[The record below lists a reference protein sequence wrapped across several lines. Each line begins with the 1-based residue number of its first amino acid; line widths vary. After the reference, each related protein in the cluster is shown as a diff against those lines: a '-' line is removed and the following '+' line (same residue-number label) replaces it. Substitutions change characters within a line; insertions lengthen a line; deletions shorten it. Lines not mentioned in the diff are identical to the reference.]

1 MRVSLKSL
9 FAAGLAIGV
18 MGSAASAATISASVE
33 QSGII
38 DLQTT
43 GGSHVLTSGLG
54 YDFTAQNP
62 SQLTTIDSITVQLT
76 VNDGDTGLGEFDRDN
91 LTLGLDGFDTGLK
104 LNDLLNNQIV
114 TITSTSPILNA
125 AAILAALQADGRL
138 VGTVIDADV
147 DGPVGDIIGFPN
159 AQGNIFTFLDITGQ
173 TAGGGGG
180 GGGIPLPA
188 AALVAPLGAGLA
200 GMYSRR
206 FRKAK

>member
-18 MGSAASAATISASVE
+18 LGSAASAATISASVE

-43 GGSHVLTSGLG
+43 GGSHLLTSGLG

-62 SQLTTIDSITVQLT
+62 SQLTTIDSITVALT
-76 VNDGDTGLGEFDRDN
+76 ANDGDSGVGDFDRDN
-91 LTLGLDGFDTGLK
+91 LTLGLDGFDTGIK

-114 TITSTSPILNA
+114 TITSTGPILNA

-138 VGTVIDADV
+138 VGSVIDADA
-147 DGPVGDIIGFPN
+147 DGPVGDIIGFPS
-159 AQGNIFTFLDITGQ
+159 AQGNIFTTLDITGQ
-173 TAGGGGG
+173 VSGGGGP
-180 GGGIPLPA
+180 GGIPLPA

-200 GMYSRR
+200 GVYSRR